1 MKTRT
6 KKIAPVTEPAK
17 KEERPDLSIRAAT
30 VELTRAEGDKAPS
43 VKMSISSEEPVLSY
57 IRIGDQ
63 WIKAYEVLD
72 HSEGSIDMS
81 RAKDGLVILD
91 RHYGDQIGL
100 MAVKIEGKK
109 LGGTVEFCTG
119 TRAQEISADAARG
132 LRRNVSVG
140 YVVDSASYRI
150 EGDREG
156 IPVAR
161 AMSWTPYEAS
171 FEPVPADTTVG
182 VNRAAEPVAIATK
195 KENVM
200 DPKLMEEIAALR
212 KMLEANAK
220 TEAEIKELR
229 AKIAELEAKKPAP
242 EARTVAP
249 IGGSDGAEAK
259 VLKRYS
265 LMNVVR
271 VLGGM
276 SGDIGFERE
285 ISEECAKLRNKPAV
299 GLIVPFGALA
309 KRDFTVAGTSS
320 NSVATNLYS
329 GEFIDL
335 LRTKYILGQLGCQ
348 FLTGLVG
355 DVAIPKMTA
364 GTTGYWVTEGANVTG
379 SQPSLGQVTGTPH
392 TAGALVNISRKLMIQ
407 STPDAEAMVQNEIV
421 ERILRTVQVA
431 VFAGAGGAE
440 PNAITNA
447 SGINNPSVTTGTP
460 TYEEIL
466 NFPGSISADSAE
478 ADGQKF
484 AMTAEVWAKLAAT
497 KIDAGSGRLVLD
509 PFAKNCIGYPY
520 LKSEDLP
527 ANSLW
532 FGNWAS
538 VVIGVWGNGVDLA
551 ATDASLFASGGMTL
565 RALQDVDVMVRLG
578 QALAYNTAVTS

>member
-1 MKTRT
+1 
-6 KKIAPVTEPAK
+6 
-17 KEERPDLSIRAAT
+17 
-30 VELTRAEGDKAPS
+30 
-43 VKMSISSEEPVLSY
+43 
-57 IRIGDQ
+57 
-63 WIKAYEVLD
+63 
-72 HSEGSIDMS
+72 
-81 RAKDGLVILD
+81 
-91 RHYGDQIGL
+91 
-100 MAVKIEGKK
+100 
-109 LGGTVEFCTG
+109 
-119 TRAQEISADAARG
+119 
-132 LRRNVSVG
+132 
-140 YVVDSASYRI
+140 
-150 EGDREG
+150 
-156 IPVAR
+156 
-161 AMSWTPYEAS
+161 
-171 FEPVPADTTVG
+171 
-182 VNRAAEPVAIATK
+182 
-195 KENVM
+195 M

-320 NSVATNLYS
+320 NSIATNLYS

-497 KIDAGSGRLVLD
+497 KIDAGRD
-509 PFAKNCIGYPY
+509 RK
-520 LKSEDLP
+520 
-527 ANSLW
+527 
-532 FGNWAS
+532 S
-538 VVIGVWGNGVDLA
+538 VV
-551 ATDASLFASGGMTL
+551 
-565 RALQDVDVMVRLG
+565 
-578 QALAYNTAVTS
+578 